1 MRGIVEASAA
11 PTRPGKGR
19 PMNSIQSLKSLLV
32 AAILMSTAACAYAD
46 DAPAL
51 PHAIKIGVLNDR
63 SGPYADAAGE
73 GSAVAAR
80 MAAEEFGNVVLG
92 QPVEIL
98 VGDHMGKPDL
108 GAIVARKW
116 FDTENVDVVADIA
129 NSGVGIA
136 VVNLAKERN
145 KIVLNNSASSDFTG
159 KACSPT
165 AVQWSYNTYANG
177 NALSAAMKR
186 AGLNSI
192 FTIGVDYAY
201 GRMLGSDLKRFVEK
215 SGGTVVGEAWHPLNT
230 ADFSSFLLQG
240 QGSKAKVIALADSG
254 ADLVGIL
261 KQADEFQIGKQQTI
275 VILASINLSEIE
287 ALGLPVAQGLMT
299 MSAFEWNKSEESR
312 SWTKAFVA
320 RTGKIPTAD
329 QVATYSEVRHY
340 LKAVAAARS
349 LDTATVLAK
358 MREMPVNDIF
368 ASKGHLREDGQM
380 IHDLY
385 LVRVK
390 KPSEST
396 EKGDYVSIVQELP
409 GDEIFQTLAESAC
422 PLVKR

>member
-1 MRGIVEASAA
+1 
-11 PTRPGKGR
+11 
-19 PMNSIQSLKSLLV
+19 
-32 AAILMSTAACAYAD
+32 
-46 DAPAL
+46 
-51 PHAIKIGVLNDR
+51 
-63 SGPYADAAGE
+63 
-73 GSAVAAR
+73 
-80 MAAEEFGNVVLG
+80 
-92 QPVEIL
+92 
-98 VGDHMGKPDL
+98 
-108 GAIVARKW
+108 
-116 FDTENVDVVADIA
+116 
-129 NSGVGIA
+129 
-136 VVNLAKERN
+136 
-145 KIVLNNSASSDFTG
+145 
-159 KACSPT
+159 
-165 AVQWSYNTYANG
+165 VQWSYNTYANG

-422 PLVKR
+422 TLVKR

>member
-1 MRGIVEASAA
+1 
-11 PTRPGKGR
+11 
-19 PMNSIQSLKSLLV
+19 MNCIESLKSLLV
-32 AAILMSTAACAYAD
+32 AAILMSTATWAYAD

-63 SGPYADAAGE
+63 SGPYADATGE

-177 NALSAAMKR
+177 NALAAAMKH

-192 FTIGVDYAY
+192 FTIGVDYTY
-201 GRMLGSDLKRFVEK
+201 GRMLGSDLKRFVER
-215 SGGTVVGEAWHPLNT
+215 SGGTIVGEAWHPLNT

-287 ALGLPVAQGLMT
+287 ALGLEVAQGLMT

-312 SWTKAFVA
+312 RWTKAFVA
-320 RTGKIPTAD
+320 RAGKIPTAD

-340 LKAVAAARS
+340 LKAVAAAGS

-368 ASKGHLREDGQM
+368 ASNGRLREDGQM
-380 IHDLY
+380 VHDLY

-390 KPSEST
+390 KPSESK

-422 PLVKR
+422 PLVKK

>member
-1 MRGIVEASAA
+1 MKVIS
-11 PTRPGKGR
+11 KF
-19 PMNSIQSLKSLLV
+19 KSLLFIV
-32 AAILMSTAACAYAD
+32 MFASGAAPVHAAD
-46 DAPAL
+46 TPAL
-51 PHAIKIGVLNDR
+51 PHSIKIGVLNDR

-80 MAAEEFGNVVLG
+80 MAAEEFGNAILG
-92 QPVEIL
+92 APVEIL
-98 VGDHMGKPDL
+98 VGDHMGKVDV
-108 GAIVARKW
+108 GALITRKW

-129 NSGVGIA
+129 NSGVGFA

-177 NALSAAMKR
+177 NAFSAAMKR
-186 AGLNSI
+186 AGLDSI

-201 GRMLGSDLKRFVEK
+201 GRMLGADFKRFVEK
-215 SGGTVVGEAWHPLNT
+215 SGSTLVGEAWHPLNT
-230 ADFSSFLLQG
+230 ADFSSFLLQA
-240 QGSKAKVIALADSG
+240 QASKAKAVALADSG

-261 KQADEFQIGKQQTI
+261 KQADEFRIGKQQTL
-275 VILASINLSEIE
+275 VVLASINLSEIE
-287 ALGLPVAQGLMT
+287 ALGLPIAQGLMT
-299 MSAFEWNKSEESR
+299 MSAFEWNRTDESR
-312 SWTKAFVA
+312 RWTKNFVA

-329 QVATYSEVRHY
+329 QAATYSEVKHY

-358 MREMPVNDIF
+358 MRELPVNDAF
-368 ASKGHLREDGQM
+368 AANGRLREDGQM
-380 IHDLY
+380 VHDLY

-396 EKGDYVSIVQELP
+396 EKGDYISIVQELP
-409 GDEIFQTLAESAC
+409 GDEIFQSLAESAC
-422 PLVKR
+422 PLLKK

>member
-1 MRGIVEASAA
+1 MKRITSF
-11 PTRPGKGR
+11 
-19 PMNSIQSLKSLLV
+19 KSLLL
-32 AAILMSTAACAYAD
+32 AAIYACAAAAPAAHAD
-46 DAPAL
+46 DAAL
-51 PHAIKIGVLNDR
+51 PHGIKIGVLNDR
-63 SGPYADAAGE
+63 SGAYADAAGE

-80 MAAEEFGNVVLG
+80 MAAEEFGNTILG
-92 QPVEIL
+92 KPVEIV
-98 VGDHMGKPDL
+98 VGDHMSKVDL
-108 GAIVARKW
+108 GSVIVRRW

-186 AGLNSI
+186 AGMDSI
-192 FTIGVDYAY
+192 FTIGVDYTY
-201 GRMLGSDLKRFVEK
+201 GHMLGSDLKRFVEK
-215 SGGTVVGEAWHPLNT
+215 SGGRVVGEAWHPLNT
-230 ADFSSFLLQG
+230 ADFSSFLLQA
-240 QGSKAKVIALADSG
+240 QASKAKVVALADSG
-254 ADLVGIL
+254 ADLVSVV
-261 KQADEFQIGKQQTI
+261 KQANEFQIGKQQTL

-299 MSAFEWNKSEESR
+299 MSVFEWNKTDESR
-312 SWTKAFVA
+312 RWTKEFVK
-320 RTGKIPTAD
+320 RTGKFPTGD
-329 QVATYSEVRHY
+329 QAATYSEVRHY
-340 LKAVAAARS
+340 LKAVAAAHS

-358 MREMPVNDIF
+358 MREMPVNDVF
-368 ASKGHLREDGQM
+368 ASNGHLREDGQM
-380 IHDLY
+380 VHNLY

-390 KPSEST
+390 KPAEST

-409 GDEIFQTLAESAC
+409 GDEIFQSLAESDC
-422 PLVKR
+422 PLVKN